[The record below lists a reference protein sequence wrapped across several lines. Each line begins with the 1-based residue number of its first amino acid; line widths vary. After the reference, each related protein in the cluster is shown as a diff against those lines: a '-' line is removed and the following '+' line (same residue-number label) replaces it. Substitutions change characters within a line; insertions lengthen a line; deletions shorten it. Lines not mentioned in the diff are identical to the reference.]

1 MAPAECGPIADGV
14 RSCRSSPGVQVWC
27 VRTRG
32 AQAGDGLS
40 LRHLLPGAALRTH
53 GESPKAPPL
62 LVCSRSRK
70 MPFDGAAN
78 LGTPSAISLTTAI
91 SGASVQAGWG
101 TPLLQLASVPPGAV
115 ADAAG
120 SGVLVQAGRESP
132 LFMPAGAPWRA
143 AHPLG
148 VLVQAGRVNPSF
160 MSANPF
166 RRVRFP
172 LRGPGPGR
180 PGKPRFYSGRARMV
194 SRQRPSTSVLSQA
207 PCRRRV
213 DSSVSRTPVPCGS
226 SFQRT
231 GASPIRS

>member
-1 MAPAECGPIADGV
+1 MSKPHALLQEKRNRAAFKF
-14 RSCRSSPGVQVWC
+14 
-27 VRTRG
+27 G
-32 AQAGDGLS
+32 ACALEGRRRVVVCS
-40 LRHLLPGAALRTH
+40 LGIGRFAVCTTALGNT
-53 GESPKAPPL
+53 PKVPPL
-62 LVCSRSRK
+62 LAFSRSAEALSETE
-70 MPFDGAAN
+70 GH

-101 TPLLQLASVPPGAV
+101 TPLLQRASVPPGAA

-132 LFMPAGAPWRA
+132 LFMPAGTRWRA

-160 MSANPF
+160 MSVNPF

-180 PGKPRFYSGRARMV
+180 PGTPRFYSGRARMV
-194 SRQRPSTSVLSQA
+194 SRQRPSTSALSQA

-231 GASPIRS
+231 GASSIRS

>member
-1 MAPAECGPIADGV
+1 MSAMAPAECGPIADGV

-132 LFMPAGAPWRA
+132 LFMPAGAPRRT

-160 MSANPF
+160 MPATLRMERMPPTSGPRTRQAGKT
-166 RRVRFP
+166 P
-172 LRGPGPGR
+172 LLFGPCADGQSPTALDLGAVPGALQAA
-180 PGKPRFYSGRARMV
+180 GRQ
-194 SRQRPSTSVLSQA
+194 QR
-207 PCRRRV
+207 
-213 DSSVSRTPVPCGS
+213 
-226 SFQRT
+226 
-231 GASPIRS
+231 

>member
-14 RSCRSSPGVQVWC
+14 RSYRSSPGVQVWC

-62 LVCSRSRK
+62 LACSRSRK
-70 MPFDGAAN
+70 MPSDGAAN

-120 SGVLVQAGRESP
+120 SGVLVQAGR
-132 LFMPAGAPWRA
+132 
-143 AHPLG
+143 
-148 VLVQAGRVNPSF
+148 VNPSF
-160 MSANPF
+160 MSANPL

-194 SRQRPSTSVLSQA
+194 SRQRPSTSALSQA